1 MKQIEKIAV
10 GVAIIAIAYMV
21 FKDDKKDDKDE
32 KGVTY
37 EYGRRDKAKGGGY
50 VPWKRKQGSRSGS

>member
-10 GVAIIAIAYMV
+10 GVAIIAIAYMI
-21 FKDDKKDDKDE
+21 FKDDKKDKDDE

-37 EYGRRDKAKGGGY
+37 EYARRDKAKGGGY
-50 VPWKRKQGSRSGS
+50 TPWQKKQGSRSGS

>member
-37 EYGRRDKAKGGGY
+37 EYGRRDKAKGGAY
-50 VPWKRKQGSRSGS
+50 KIWKRKQGSRSGS